1 VIKNNI
7 SKLLSS
13 DSPSFT
19 LSSIQTIFNITRESV
34 RTTASRLVKRAIL
47 IRLHRYLYTLV
58 NRGCSLFS
66 LANAVFQPSVIS
78 LEITVLTLRG
88 VPALTLNPSF
98 MMTEK
103 LLTLVERQA
112 GRDLFDAWFILKNGY
127 PLGEAMI
134 QKAYGDRTNLYK
146 TILNIIEKADTK
158 KRLRDTGKF
167 LEMDYRNWIRTAF
180 LSDFKRLIG
189 LLSQD

>member
-1 VIKNNI
+1 MAYN
-7 SKLLSS
+7 SKLE
-13 DSPSFT
+13 T
-19 LSSIQTIFNITRESV
+19 
-34 RTTASRLVKRAIL
+34 
-47 IRLHRYLYTLV
+47 
-58 NRGCSLFS
+58 
-66 LANAVFQPSVIS
+66 
-78 LEITVLTLRG
+78 TVLTLRR
-88 VPALTLNPSF
+88 VPVLTLNPSF

-103 LLTLVERQA
+103 LLALVERQA
-112 GRDLFDAWFILKNGY
+112 GRDLFGAWFILKNGY

-134 QKAYGDRTNLYK
+134 QQAYGDRANLYK

-167 LEMDYRNWIRTAF
+167 LEMDYRNWIRTTF

>member
-1 VIKNNI
+1 
-7 SKLLSS
+7 
-13 DSPSFT
+13 
-19 LSSIQTIFNITRESV
+19 
-34 RTTASRLVKRAIL
+34 
-47 IRLHRYLYTLV
+47 
-58 NRGCSLFS
+58 
-66 LANAVFQPSVIS
+66 
-78 LEITVLTLRG
+78 
-88 VPALTLNPSF
+88 

-103 LLTLVERQA
+103 LLALVERQA

-127 PLGEAMI
+127 PLDEAMI
-134 QKAYGDRTNLYK
+134 QKAYGDRANLYK

-167 LEMDYRNWIRTAF
+167 LEMDYRNWIRTTF